1 MKRSWRNWQTRKT
14 KDLVIAFRSW
24 KFESSRPHLLE
35 EVVNA
40 ASFFAREINEVK
52 ELAGDDK

>member
-1 MKRSWRNWQTRKT
+1 
-14 KDLVIAFRSW
+14 
-24 KFESSRPHLLE
+24 LE